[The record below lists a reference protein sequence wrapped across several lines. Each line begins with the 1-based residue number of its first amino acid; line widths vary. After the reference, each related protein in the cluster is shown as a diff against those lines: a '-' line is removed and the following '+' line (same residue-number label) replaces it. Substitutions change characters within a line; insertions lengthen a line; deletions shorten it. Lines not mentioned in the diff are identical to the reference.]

1 MSMRPIVRVQAPPD
15 ARPGQVVPVRVAI
28 AHPMISGHQND
39 ERGQRQARNI
49 ITHFECHGPDGLIFS
64 MDLQPAIAANP
75 SVQFWVRVGA
85 GMVLRL
91 RWQGDQGFVHEH
103 RHEWAAA

>member
-1 MSMRPIVRVQAPPD
+1 MRPVVRVQAPSD
-15 ARPGQVVPVRVAI
+15 ARPGQVVPVRVAM

-39 ERGQRQARNI
+39 EQGLRQPRNI
-49 ITHFECHGPDGLIFS
+49 LTRFECHGPQGLIFS

-75 SVQFWVRVGA
+75 SVQFWVRMEPA
-85 GMVLRL
+85 MVLRL
-91 RWQGDQGFVHEH
+91 RWQGDQGFLHEH